1 MPTIKKYFKCIFFF
15 SIPILVIKFLL
26 HSEENILR
34 NHIETVGWKEMDIRT
49 NYLVNF
55 TTNQSH
61 AVIIEKMEKEE
72 EYPNKL
78 KNHQVIFSTKS
89 TPQERVFIWT
99 LTRSGSSFL
108 GHLFEKHERVWY
120 MFEPFQ
126 KVKWLTENG
135 SSDLRTSFLIDLLNC
150 DISAQHEQDFRK
162 LRRSDTGNYDST
174 TKARCSIQPFKCNN
188 RSNLRFPKQR
198 DKFDIMKEERRAKV
212 FRSLCLECGG
222 KDDRTLFHED
232 CHKKSHIVLKEIL
245 IRIYGGLERYHE
257 MSKSFWKTKII
268 HLIRDPRAVIAS
280 QIKAEIINKTH
291 VNFSKTIQSQC
302 NQSLNDYNFGTKM
315 LQPYGLYTLI
325 RYEDLCMNF
334 KKEFQRLLRY
344 VNLPRDRKYEI
355 VLEWMESLQEVPAVI
370 RQITYSVFREMK
382 HQVTAWRKKISMN
395 LVHIVE
401 KECSLFMEKFRY
413 KKVDGN
419 FGYLLDKKYK
429 LY

>member
-1 MPTIKKYFKCIFFF
+1 MPTIKKCFKCIFFF
-15 SIPILVIKFLL
+15 SISILVIKFLL
-26 HSEENILR
+26 HSKGSGLR
-34 NHIETVGWKEMDIRT
+34 HHMETASWKEIVIKS

-55 TTNQSH
+55 PTNQSH
-61 AVIIEKMEKEE
+61 LVIPEIMEKKE
-72 EYPNKL
+72 EYQNNLTKY
-78 KNHQVIFSTKS
+78 QFTFSPTS

-126 KVKWLTENG
+126 KMKWLTENG
-135 SSDLRTSFLIDLLNC
+135 SSDFRTSFLIDLLNC

-162 LRRSDTGNYDST
+162 LRRSNTGNYDST
-174 TKARCSIQPFKCNN
+174 TKARCSVQPFKCNN
-188 RSNLRFPKQR
+188 RSSLRFHKQG
-198 DKFDIMKEERRAKV
+198 DKSDIMKEERRAKV

-245 IRIYGGLERYHE
+245 IRIYGGLERYHA
-257 MSKSFWKTKII
+257 MSEPFWKTKII

-280 QIKAEIINKTH
+280 QIKAKIINKTH
-291 VNFSKTIQSQC
+291 VNFSKTIHFLC
-302 NQSLNDYNFGTKM
+302 DQSLKDYNFGTKM
-315 LQPYGLYTLI
+315 LQRYGLYTLI

-334 KKEFQRLLRY
+334 KKEFQRLLKY

-370 RQITYSVFREMK
+370 QQITYSVFREMK
-382 HQVTAWRKKISMN
+382 HQVTAWRTKISMN

-401 KECSLFMEKFRY
+401 KECSLFMETFRY
-413 KKVDGN
+413 KKVNGN